1 MEKIDKIRIYH
12 KPKRNLMSNL
22 TKPTS
27 IGDVIT
33 VAGIPMKVISINREA
48 GFAGI
53 EAIDKSE
60 QATIRLDILQSFI
73 K

>member
-1 MEKIDKIRIYH
+1 MSDSK
-12 KPKRNLMSNL
+12 KPI
-22 TKPTS
+22 S

-33 VAGIPMKVISINREA
+33 VAGIPMKVISINKEA
-48 GFAGI
+48 GFACI

-73 K
+73 KK

>member
-1 MEKIDKIRIYH
+1 
-12 KPKRNLMSNL
+12 MSDL
-22 TKPTS
+22 TKPIS

>member
-1 MEKIDKIRIYH
+1 
-12 KPKRNLMSNL
+12 MSNL

-48 GFAGI
+48 GLASI